1 MEGCGLS
8 GKSWCPRIRAA
19 IAPGG
24 TVGYV
29 GGTVAAGIGAMEA
42 ALNLIALLLV
52 LSAVFGY
59 LNHRVLRLPHT
70 IGLMV
75 IALAAS
81 FAVLAAD
88 WAMPALGLKGAVQGI
103 LAELDLTDTLMK
115 GVLSFLLFAGALHVD
130 LEALMERRWSISL
143 MATVGVLIST
153 AVIGSGAWLIFDA
166 LGLGV
171 PYLACLVLGA
181 IISPTDPVAV
191 LGIFRS
197 VKAPRGLQA
206 KIAGESLFNDG
217 VGIVLFTI
225 LVAIAFGGHGA
236 EPPTASG
243 VAILFLREALG
254 GALLGLVAGY
264 IVFRAMRTIDEHN
277 VEILL
282 TLALVSGSYAIAN
295 ALHVSGPIAV
305 VVAGLLIG
313 NHGTRYAMSE
323 RTREHLLNFWTLI
336 DEILNSL
343 LFLVIGFEV
352 LAVSGKPVFV
362 AAALACIPLAL
373 GARLLAV
380 SLPLAVLRPW
390 REFTKGA
397 VWVLTWGGLRGGIS
411 VALALALPASVHK
424 DALLAVCY
432 GVVVFSVIV
441 QGLTVEPLIRRVV
454 PPDGAAGPVD

>member
-1 MEGCGLS
+1 
-8 GKSWCPRIRAA
+8 
-19 IAPGG
+19 
-24 TVGYV
+24 
-29 GGTVAAGIGAMEA
+29 MEA

-52 LSAVFGY
+52 LSAAFGY
-59 LNHRVLRLPHT
+59 LNHRMLRLPHT

-115 GVLSFLLFAGALHVD
+115 GILSFLLFAGALHVD
-130 LEALMERRWSISL
+130 LDALLERRWSISL

-153 AVIGSGAWLIFDA
+153 VVIGSGAWLIFDA

-171 PYLACLVLGA
+171 PFLACLVLGA

-191 LGIFRS
+191 LGVFRT
-197 VKAPRGLQA
+197 VEAPPSLQA

-217 VGIVLFTI
+217 VGIVLFTV
-225 LVAIAFGGHGA
+225 LAAIAFGGGHGMEA
-236 EPPTASG
+236 PTASDI
-243 VAILFLREALG
+243 VILFLREAVG
-254 GALLGLVAGY
+254 GALLGLLAGY
-264 IVFRAMRTIDEHN
+264 IVFRAMRSIDEHN

-313 NHGTRYAMSE
+313 NHGARYAMSE

-362 AAALACIPLAL
+362 AAAIACIPLAL

-411 VALALALPASVHK
+411 VALALALPASAHK
-424 DALLAVCY
+424 DVLLAVCY

-441 QGLTVEPLIRRVV
+441 QGLTLEPLIRRVV
-454 PPDGAAGPVD
+454 PPGGAAGPEN

>member
-1 MEGCGLS
+1 MPS
-8 GKSWCPRIRAA
+8 AYPRRGA
-19 IAPGG
+19 IAPGRV
-24 TVGYV
+24 VGYL
-29 GGTVAAGIGAMEA
+29 GGIVAAGIGAMEA

-88 WAMPALGLKGAVQGI
+88 WALPALGLKGTVQGI
-103 LAELDLTDTLMK
+103 LAEIDLTDTLMK
-115 GVLSFLLFAGALHVD
+115 GILSFLLFAGALHVD
-130 LEALMERRWSISL
+130 LEALKERRWSISL

-153 AVIGSGAWLIFDA
+153 IVIGSGAWLIFDA

-191 LGIFRS
+191 LGVFRS
-197 VKAPRGLQA
+197 VDAPRGLQA

-225 LVAIAFGGHGA
+225 LVAIAFGGGHGA

-243 VAILFLREALG
+243 VVILFLREALG

-282 TLALVSGSYAIAN
+282 TLALVSGSYAIAS

-362 AAALACIPLAL
+362 AAALAAIPLAL

-411 VALALALPASVHK
+411 VALALALPASAHK

-441 QGLTVEPLIRRVV
+441 QGLTVGPLIRRVV
-454 PPDGAAGPVD
+454 PSRGAAGPVD

>member
-1 MEGCGLS
+1 
-8 GKSWCPRIRAA
+8 
-19 IAPGG
+19 
-24 TVGYV
+24 
-29 GGTVAAGIGAMEA
+29 MEA
-42 ALNLIALLLV
+42 VLNLVALLLG

-59 LNHRVLRLPHT
+59 LNHRALRLPHT

-88 WAMPALGLKGAVQGI
+88 WAMPALGLKGTVQGI
-103 LAELDLTDTLMK
+103 LAEIDLTDTLMK
-115 GVLSFLLFAGALHVD
+115 GILSFLLFAGALHVD
-130 LEALMERRWSISL
+130 LDALKERRWSISL

-153 AVIGSGAWLIFDA
+153 MVIGSGAWLIFDA

-191 LGIFRS
+191 LGVFRS
-197 VKAPRGLQA
+197 VNAPRGLQA

-217 VGIVLFTI
+217 VGIVVFTV
-225 LVAIAFGGHGA
+225 LAAIAFGGGHGMEA
-236 EPPTASG
+236 PAASDI
-243 VAILFLREALG
+243 AILFLREAVG
-254 GALLGLVAGY
+254 GALLGLLAGY

-282 TLALVSGSYAIAN
+282 TLALVSVSYAIAN

-323 RTREHLLNFWTLI
+323 RTRGHLLNFWTLI

-411 VALALALPASVHK
+411 VALALALPASAHK

-441 QGLTVEPLIRRVV
+441 QGLTVEPLIRRVA
-454 PPDGAAGPVD
+454 PPRGAAGPDD